1 MAAGWP
7 TDVSYVDGD
16 VFSAADINDTNGTL
30 NYLNPT
36 SATNNQVVTR
46 DSTAPGK
53 VKWANSPANT
63 LTTTGDLY
71 YASAANTPARLGIGT
86 TGQVLSVAGGV
97 PSWAAAAS
105 GATFISRTSFSSSAG
120 VTIDNLFSST
130 YENYLISIQVYGGTA
145 SPTLRMQARY
155 GTTTYT
161 SANYQYAFNGTVFG
175 SSTFVGV
182 RGNAVTYWDLD
193 QIDSGATYYNSYN
206 FSVYRPNASAW
217 MTMTGALTSQ
227 VAGRAL
233 TGAAAVNAN
242 QSWTGLYLY
251 AGAGNITG
259 QVTVYG
265 LAAA

>member
-1 MAAGWP
+1 MAVGFP
-7 TDVSYVDGD
+7 TKVSYANGD
-16 VFSAADINDTNGTL
+16 VFSASDINDTNGTINL
-30 NYLNPT
+30 INP
-36 SATNNQVVTR
+36 SA
-46 DSTAPGK
+46 K
-53 VKWANSPANT
+53 
-63 LTTTGDLY
+63 GDLF
-71 YASAANTPARLGIGT
+71 AGSAANTYT
-86 TGQVLSVAGGV
+86 KLSVGANNTVLTADSSTATGLK
-97 PSWAAAAS
+97 WASAAS

-120 VTIDNLFSST
+120 VTIDDLFSST
-130 YENYLISIQVYGGTA
+130 YENYLISMQVYGGTA
-145 SPTLRMQARY
+145 APTLRMQARY

-182 RGNAVTYWDLD
+182 RGNAVSYWDLD

-233 TGAAAVNAN
+233 TGGAAVNAN